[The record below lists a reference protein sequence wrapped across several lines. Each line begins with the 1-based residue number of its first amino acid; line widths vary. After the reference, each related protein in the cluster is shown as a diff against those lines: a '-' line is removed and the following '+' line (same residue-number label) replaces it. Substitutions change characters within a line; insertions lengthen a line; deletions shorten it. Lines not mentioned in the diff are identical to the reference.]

1 MFRNVI
7 ERKRRGGFTLLELLI
22 VVVILGILA
31 AIIIPRFTV
40 SAAEAKKNACAQN
53 VSSINT
59 QTERWYFEKGAWPA
73 NDLSDIGA
81 DASFFPDGIVAC
93 PVDASAYALDAVTHR
108 VTGHSH

>member
-1 MFRNVI
+1 MPG
-7 ERKRRGGFTLLELLI
+7 KRAFTLVEILI

-53 VSSINT
+53 AANINT
-59 QTERWYFEKGAWPA
+59 QTERWFFEKGSWPLA
-73 NDLSDIGA
+73 ALTDIGA
-81 DASFFPDGIVAC
+81 DADYFPDGIPTC
-93 PVDASAYALDAVTHR
+93 PVDGSAYALDLVTHR